1 MNAEVDNEPRPQ
13 APKASVVL
21 AAQSFLAG
29 LENCPALLSRDRKT
43 TQTRANT
50 RSPTQQ
56 GKRPVRNI
64 SLFVFTGL
72 PPEKN
77 VIWHKPP
84 LPRFAPARLPRP
96 RLVNLR
102 IAGTENA
109 RVLVNHGSMLSWFR
123 LTLNWCGLVTEL
135 SYEVRS
141 RGPALPVKIRCH

>member
-1 MNAEVDNEPRPQ
+1 MDNEPRPQ
-13 APKASVVL
+13 APNAYVVL

-56 GKRPVRNI
+56 GKRPARKI
-64 SLFVFTGL
+64 SMFFCFH
-72 PPEKN
+72 
-77 VIWHKPP
+77 WAS
-84 LPRFAPARLPRP
+84 PRKKRHLAQATFAAFCAGPASSSH

-135 SYEVRS
+135 SYDVRS